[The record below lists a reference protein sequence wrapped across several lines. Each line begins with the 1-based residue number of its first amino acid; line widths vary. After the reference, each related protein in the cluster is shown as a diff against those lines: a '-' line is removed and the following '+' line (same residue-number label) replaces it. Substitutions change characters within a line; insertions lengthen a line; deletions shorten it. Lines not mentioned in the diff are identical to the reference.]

1 MEGGN
6 WTASHSSETRRN
18 LRWFWWDGLF
28 AAGSDA
34 IPLTFFTLYFL
45 AIGMTGEQVGLLNSL
60 TNLSAA
66 LVLLPGA
73 LMVERFGHRKELTV
87 FWGGGIARFLLLVLA
102 LLPLGIAGK
111 GLIWL
116 VMVVS
121 VIRSITGNL
130 AFPAWMSFSAD
141 VVPTEG
147 RGRYF
152 ASRNLAMSAASM
164 LVTYLAGE
172 WITQSRSLAA
182 YQIAIILSFV
192 LGMLSTFAFNKI
204 HDPRPDHHTAETF
217 SLRSAI
223 ADLRAA
229 PVFLALCA
237 VAAIWNFSLNI
248 SGPFFSVYMAQELQF
263 TAAMI
268 GMTSIV
274 PGITKML
281 TQRKAGELADR
292 FGARNIQAVLMFLI
306 PLLPLAW
313 IFTRSYAG
321 VLVIQAAGGVLWGT
335 FELVSFN
342 VLLGILPQNLQA
354 RYSAIY
360 QIIVALAFSGG
371 AVLGSTIL
379 SLWDYR
385 GIFITT
391 TIGRY
396 IAALAF
402 VLVLRGIASVLLWVD
417 ANPKGS
423 TDTCRTKPTKFP

>member
-1 MEGGN
+1 
-6 WTASHSSETRRN
+6 
-18 LRWFWWDGLF
+18 
-28 AAGSDA
+28 
-34 IPLTFFTLYFL
+34 
-45 AIGMTGEQVGLLNSL
+45 MTGAQVGFLNSL

-66 LVLLPGA
+66 LILLPGA

-87 FWGGGIARFLLLVLA
+87 FWGGGLARFMLIVLA
-102 LLPLGIAGK
+102 LLPFGATGK
-111 GLIWL
+111 TLVWI

-141 VVPTEG
+141 VVPIEG

-164 LVTYLAGE
+164 LVTYLAGQ
-172 WITQSRSLAA
+172 WITQSESLAA
-182 YQIAIILSFV
+182 YQIVITLSFV
-192 LGMLSTFAFNKI
+192 LGMASTFSFNKI
-204 HDPRPDHHTAETF
+204 RDPRPDHHSAETF

-223 ADLRAA
+223 ADLRAS
-229 PVFLALCA
+229 PVFLAFCA

-248 SGPFFSVYMAQELQF
+248 AGPFFSVYMAQNLKF

-268 GMTSIV
+268 GMTSII
-274 PGITKML
+274 PGVTKIL

-292 FGARNIQAVLMFLI
+292 FGARNMQAVLMFLI
-306 PLLPLAW
+306 PILPLAW
-313 IFTRSYAG
+313 IFVSTYAG
-321 VLVIQAAGGVLWGT
+321 VLVIQAFAGILWGT

-360 QIIVALAFSGG
+360 QITVALAFSGG

-379 SLWDYR
+379 SVWDYQ
-385 GIFITT
+385 GIFIAS
-391 TIGRY
+391 TIGR
-396 IAALAF
+396 IVAAVAF
-402 VLVLRGIASVLLWVD
+402 VLVLKIMTFEKSE
-417 ANPKGS
+417 P
-423 TDTCRTKPTKFP
+423 

>member
-1 MEGGN
+1 MRRFSNNLTSLMEGGN
-6 WTASHSSETRRN
+6 WAASRSPETRHN

-28 AAGSDA
+28 AAASDA
-34 IPLTFFTLYFL
+34 VPLTFFTLYFL
-45 AIGMTGEQVGLLNSL
+45 AIGMTGQQVGLLNSL

-73 LMVERFGHRKELTV
+73 LMVERFGHRKELTIL
-87 FWGGGIARFLLLVLA
+87 WGGGIARFFLLVLA

-111 GLIWL
+111 GLIWM
-116 VMVVS
+116 VMAVA

-130 AFPAWMSFSAD
+130 AFPAWMSFTAD
-141 VVPTEG
+141 VVPIEG
-147 RGRYF
+147 RGRFF

-172 WITQSRSLAA
+172 WITQSGSLSA
-182 YQIAIILSFV
+182 YQIVITLSFV
-192 LGMLSTFAFNKI
+192 LGIASTFSFNKI
-204 HDPRPDHHTAETF
+204 NDPRPDHHSAETF
-217 SLRSAI
+217 SVRSAI

-248 SGPFFSVYMAQELQF
+248 SGPFFSVYMAQELKF
-263 TAAMI
+263 SAAMI
-268 GMTSIV
+268 GMTSIT
-274 PGITKML
+274 PGITKIL
-281 TQRKAGELADR
+281 TQRKAGELTDR

-306 PLLPLAW
+306 PILPLAW
-313 IFTRSYAG
+313 VFTRSYVG
-321 VLVIQAAGGVLWGT
+321 VLVIQSFAGILWGT

-371 AVLGSTIL
+371 AVTGSAIL
-379 SLWDYR
+379 SLWDYH
-385 GIFITT
+385 GVFITS

-396 IAALAF
+396 IAAAVF
-402 VLVLRGIASVLLWVD
+402 VLVLRFMAFET
-417 ANPKGS
+417 NRNNK
-423 TDTCRTKPTKFP
+423 